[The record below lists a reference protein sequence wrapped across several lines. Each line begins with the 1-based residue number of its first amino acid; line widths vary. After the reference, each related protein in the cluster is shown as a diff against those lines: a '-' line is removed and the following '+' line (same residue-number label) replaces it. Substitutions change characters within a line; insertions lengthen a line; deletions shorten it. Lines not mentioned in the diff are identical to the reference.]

1 MKTLNLDT
9 LNTDDFF
16 DSMDR
21 EELNSF
27 ESLYIDYLKRTT
39 NDDNLMTDKKYTSK
53 ELKDLHDMC
62 NRNLKKISLIRK
74 MKHF

>member
-1 MKTLNLDT
+1 MKTLNLDA

-21 EELNSF
+21 EGLNSF

-39 NDDNLMTDKKYTSK
+39 NDDNLMTGKKYTSK
-53 ELKDLHDMC
+53 ELKDLYNMC
-62 NRNLKKISLIRK
+62 NRNLKKISLVRST
-74 MKHF
+74 KHF